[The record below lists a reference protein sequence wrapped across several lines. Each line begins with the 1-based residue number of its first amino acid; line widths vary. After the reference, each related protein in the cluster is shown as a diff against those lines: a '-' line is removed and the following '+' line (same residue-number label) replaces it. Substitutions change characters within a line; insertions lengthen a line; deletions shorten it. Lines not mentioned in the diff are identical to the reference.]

1 LDCNERSGIDL
12 HIHSTASD
20 GSLQPSEILSMAQ
33 GLNLSAI
40 SITDHDTIDG
50 LKEAIKSG
58 IPPSLKFLTGVEI
71 SVSPPDGFSLS
82 GSMHILGYAFVAD
95 DPLLNQALE
104 KLRFSRE
111 NRNPKIIERL
121 NELGMKFSLDEVIRD
136 LHVQGQLGRP
146 HIASF
151 MVKNGFAESIDDA
164 FKKYL
169 GNGKPAY
176 VNKYRLDCAT
186 AIEIIRGA
194 GGIPVLAHPK
204 MLPLNDDS
212 QLEALVIK
220 LTQMGLQGIEAY
232 YPEHHPDDTSRYV
245 NLAKKHGLMMTGG
258 TDFHG
263 ALKPD
268 ICMGSGNGDFFVPY
282 EIYERLLAHR

>member
-1 LDCNERSGIDL
+1 LDCNKRSGIDL

-33 GLNLSAI
+33 ELNLSAI

-50 LKEAIKSG
+50 LKEAIEYG
-58 IPPSLKFLTGVEI
+58 IPPSLKVLTGVEI

-82 GSMHILGYAFVAD
+82 GSMHILGYGFAPD

-121 NELGMKFSLDEVIRD
+121 NELGMKISMEEVIRD
-136 LHVQGQLGRP
+136 LHVRGQLGRP

-151 MVKNGFAESIDDA
+151 MVKRSFSASIDDA

-176 VNKYRLDCAT
+176 VDKYRLDCAT
-186 AIEIIRGA
+186 AVEIIRGA

>member
-1 LDCNERSGIDL
+1 MDCNRRSWIDL

-20 GSLQPSEILSMAQ
+20 GTLQPSEILSMAQ
-33 GLNLSAI
+33 DLNLSAI

-50 LKEAIKSG
+50 LKGAIKSG
-58 IPPSLKFLTGVEI
+58 IPPCLKFLTGVEI

-82 GSMHILGYAFVAD
+82 GSMHILGYGFASD

-111 NRNPKIIERL
+111 TRNPKIIKRL
-121 NELGMKFSLDEVIRD
+121 NKLGMNFFLDEVIRD
-136 LHVQGQLGRP
+136 LHVQGQVGRP

-176 VNKYRLDCAT
+176 VDKYRLDCAK

-194 GGIPVLAHPK
+194 GGFSVLAHPK
-204 MLPLNDDS
+204 LLPLNDEN
-212 QLEALVIK
+212 QLEALVLK

-232 YPEHHPDDTSRYV
+232 YPEHHSDDTSRYV
-245 NLAKKHGLMMTGG
+245 CLAKKHGLMMTGG

-263 ALKPD
+263 TLKPD
-268 ICMGSGNGDFFVPY
+268 ICMGSGYGNFFVPY
-282 EIYERLLAHR
+282 EIYERLLANR